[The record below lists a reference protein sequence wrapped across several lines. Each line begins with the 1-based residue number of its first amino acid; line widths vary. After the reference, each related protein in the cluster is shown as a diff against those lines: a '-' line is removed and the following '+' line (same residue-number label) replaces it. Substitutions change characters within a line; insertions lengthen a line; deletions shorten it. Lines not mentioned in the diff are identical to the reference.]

1 MANEFKHKDP
11 GSELTQA
18 EFIAA
23 CGDGHIFA
31 CQATGDIV
39 YASSATVLSK
49 LAKGSAGTVL
59 SMGCSCIPAWT
70 TNAASATLAATV
82 TVIDSTDTSSFVALF
97 DSATGD
103 LAAKTDAGLAYN
115 SGTGTLTATAFA
127 GPITGNVTGNA
138 SGTALTVTQAAQCAI
153 TSLGTLTGLTLSG
166 DATLTGAA
174 TDVDLIDNNACA
186 ISFDAAGQAGIL
198 AIDTQNCAE
207 GVKMSGKL
215 TVPGAISSTG
225 ALTVGVD
232 DTGHDVKFFGAAAGA
247 YMLYDQSC
255 DQLEIRGASADAT
268 TSTGKLLLS
277 TSLTNVNA
285 NDVIGSINFQAPA
298 EAGGSDAIAIA
309 AGIRAVAQATFT
321 CAVNSTDLIFYT
333 GPSEAATEKF
343 RCTCQGAIG
352 IGGANYGTDGQ
363 VLTSGGAGA
372 APAWE
377 DAASGGVTNVAGSC
391 SAVVINECGGNV
403 DFRVESQNN
412 ANALVI
418 DGAAFNGVGVWGIGG
433 GTSGAH
439 VLVNHPATTIT
450 ACDNFYRFYVG
461 NSNAITVPSG
471 TSAIVA
477 SLRVNEPNI
486 TETGT
491 LTTGATVYIPGAPSE
506 GASNYC
512 LFIDDGVSRFVG
524 QLQAANGCASTPGFA
539 FKCDTDVG
547 FYRAAGN
554 ELGVSTNG
562 TARFLFKGE
571 EFHIGDC
578 ANGNMSVGLNIEQGG
593 ADNEILALKSSDV
606 THAITDEAETDTYGL
621 FKKAAAIGGLHIRG
635 LAATAGNY
643 GMLLDGIN
651 VGNVDV
657 DKSTGSAGYITIRAQ
672 LKSTNSVGVV
682 GANQN
687 LLVVRNHT
695 TSRFILDSDGDSHQD
710 VGTAWTNFDDFND
723 LEVMDSIRMTL
734 DRDPLGR
741 GFVESLESRR
751 ELLEAMPG
759 KPIVTFNNDGH
770 HFVNT
775 SRLAMLHH
783 GAILQMNAN
792 LTERISDLEAKIQ
805 ELKALEGN

>member
-1 MANEFKHKDP
+1 
-11 GSELTQA
+11 
-18 EFIAA
+18 
-23 CGDGHIFA
+23 
-31 CQATGDIV
+31 
-39 YASSATVLSK
+39 
-49 LAKGSAGTVL
+49 
-59 SMGCSCIPAWT
+59 
-70 TNAASATLAATV
+70 
-82 TVIDSTDTSSFVALF
+82 
-97 DSATGD
+97 
-103 LAAKTDAGLAYN
+103 
-115 SGTGTLTATAFA
+115 
-127 GPITGNVTGNA
+127 
-138 SGTALTVTQAAQCAI
+138 
-153 TSLGTLTGLTLSG
+153 
-166 DATLTGAA
+166 
-174 TDVDLIDNNACA
+174 
-186 ISFDAAGQAGIL
+186 
-198 AIDTQNCAE
+198 
-207 GVKMSGKL
+207 
-215 TVPGAISSTG
+215 
-225 ALTVGVD
+225 LTVGVD

-298 EAGGSDAIAIA
+298 EAGGTDAIAIA

-333 GPSEAATEKF
+333 GHSEAATEKF
-343 RCTCQGAIG
+343 RFTSQGEIG

-363 VLTSGGAGA
+363 VLTSTGAGT

-377 DAASGGVTNVAGSC
+377 DAAGGGGPCVANGADNRVATFSGACALNGEANLTFDGTTLTLANGSCRQVLVPEGTAGKPSIAFACDVNTGIYGHPCGCDQMWFSVGGTGRAVMLTTGFSVQGTGKLEVQPTGKIHVDGGGNTYIDEVAADKLNFQVGGNVAGRFSLGGFF
-391 SAVVINECGGNV
+391 INETQDCTVGTGSV
-403 DFRVESQNN
+403 V
-412 ANALVI
+412 
-418 DGAAFNGVGVWGIGG
+418 FNQ
-433 GTSGAH
+433 
-439 VLVNHPATTIT
+439 
-450 ACDNFYRFYVG
+450 
-461 NSNAITVPSG
+461 
-471 TSAIVA
+471 
-477 SLRVNEPNI
+477 
-486 TETGT
+486 
-491 LTTGATVYIPGAPSE
+491 
-506 GASNYC
+506 GAS
-512 LFIDDGVSRFVG
+512 D
-524 QLQAANGCASTPGFA
+524 TP
-539 FKCDTDVG
+539 
-547 FYRAAGN
+547 
-554 ELGVSTNG
+554 
-562 TARFLFKGE
+562 
-571 EFHIGDC
+571 
-578 ANGNMSVGLNIEQGG
+578 
-593 ADNEILALKSSDV
+593 ILVLKSSDV

-621 FKKAAAIGGLHIRG
+621 LKKAAAGPGGLQIRG
-635 LAATAGNY
+635 LADTAGNY

-672 LKSTNSVGVV
+672 LKSSNSVGVV

-792 LTERISDLEAKIQ
+792 LTERVSDLEVQIQ
-805 ELKALEGN
+805 ELKALEGE